1 MDRLLI
7 LSQINNGEGQYLEF
21 KSSFAEDN
29 EAIESLCAFANARG
43 GTVLFGVSNEGK
55 IIGVTIG
62 KNTIE
67 QFTNKIRSQTQPPVN
82 PTIEQFTE
90 DGKTI
95 VIISIDKAGE
105 GTLHFAFGKAY
116 IRIGKTNQ
124 IMTPTEITQRLA
136 GASSKGNSAI
146 QTQIP
151 SPNIDPVRIVRIKQN
166 IPEYLNKLST
176 GQEILGVLGG
186 CLALSYSND
195 ELTNQTEVDLIGDF
209 FQLITDYVDLLHDM
223 EPSTRIHLEF
233 DLTQKVKDIEMA
245 GFYIFGA
252 KEVQRIEGG
261 SGKPMPFPVFIIEV
275 VRQTNPTIITT
286 PLDKKY

>member
-1 MDRLLI
+1 MDKLRI
-7 LSQINNGEGQYLEF
+7 ISQINNGEGQHLEF
-21 KSSFAEDN
+21 KESFAEDSA
-29 EAIESLCAFANARG
+29 AIESLCAFANADG
-43 GTVLFGVSNEGK
+43 GTVLFGINDGGK
-55 IIGVTIG
+55 IIGITVG

-67 QFTNKIRSQTQPPVN
+67 QFTNKIRSQTQSPIS
-82 PTIEQFTE
+82 PTIEQFIE

-95 VIISIDKAGE
+95 VIVRVDKAKE

-136 GASSKGNSAI
+136 GASSKGNSAT

-166 IPEYLNKLST
+166 IPEYLSKLGT
-176 GQEILGVLGG
+176 GQEILGVLAG
-186 CLALSYSND
+186 CLAFSYNND
-195 ELTNQTEVDLIGDF
+195 ELTTQTEVDLVGDF
-209 FQLITDYVDLLHDM
+209 FQLIRDYVDLLPDM
-223 EPSTRIHLEF
+223 EPSTRINLEF
-233 DLTQKVKDIEMA
+233 DLTQKVKDIERA

-261 SGKPMPFPVFIIEV
+261 LGKPTPFPIFIIEV

-286 PLDKKY
+286 PLDKK